1 MSFKSAVL
9 NTTVAARTTNG
20 MKAIKST
27 LSNTTDLFFRIGA
40 SRGKDITA
48 QFEKAFQENSDIALR
63 IAQWARDARGG
74 AGERELYRQV
84 LKHLE
89 KLHTDVLLS
98 TRILQNTAEIGRWD
112 DLLIFTNAEVKAKA
126 FGMIKEALD
135 AGNGLCSKW
144 MPRKGP
150 VSVELR
156 EAFGWSPKYYRK
168 RLVELTKVVETQM
181 CSKQWNE
188 INFSHVPSL
197 AMSRYSKA
205 FGKNASDAFTEFKT
219 KLKSGDKSVKVN
231 AGAVYPYDITKNV
244 KYGDSGL
251 ADEQWK
257 ALPNFIGD
265 AMVLPVVDVSG
276 SMSTPAGGYASKSGV
291 SCLDVAVSLGLYC
304 ADKNT
309 GAFKDL
315 FLTFSTDSK
324 FVHLTGTLSKK
335 MAQMNRSD
343 WDMSTDLH
351 KAFEEILRVAKTNDV
366 PAKDMPQVLLIM
378 SDMQFNS
385 CTRYDDSAMQMI
397 RRKYTE
403 AGYEV
408 PQIVFWNLNAAD
420 NVPVKFDTKGVALVS
435 GFSPS
440 IMKSVLAAD
449 MDGFTPEG
457 IMKKAVMS
465 ERYSL

>member
-385 CTRYDDSAMQMI
+385 CTRYDDSVMQMI

-435 GFSPS
+435 GFSPA

-465 ERYSL
+465 DRYAL

>member
-1 MSFKSAVL
+1 
-9 NTTVAARTTNG
+9 
-20 MKAIKST
+20 MKAIEST
-27 LSNTTDLFFRIGA
+27 LSNTTDLFFKIGA
-40 SRGKDITA
+40 SRGKNITA
-48 QFEKAFQENSDIALR
+48 QFEKAFQENPDIALR

-89 KLHTDVLLS
+89 QTHTDVLLG
-98 TRILQNTAEIGRWD
+98 TRLLENTAEIGRWD

-135 AGNGLCSKW
+135 SGNGLCAKW

-150 VSVELR
+150 IALELR
-156 EAFGWSPKYYRK
+156 TFLGWSPKYYRK

-181 CSKQWNE
+181 CAKKWDE

-205 FGKNASDAFTEFKT
+205 FGKNASDSFTEFKT

-265 AMVLPVVDVSG
+265 AMVLPLVDVSG
-276 SMSTPAGGYASKSGV
+276 SMTTPAGGYNSKSGV

-304 ADKNT
+304 SDKNT
-309 GAFKDL
+309 GPFKDL
-315 FLTFSTDSK
+315 FLTFSTKPK
-324 FVHLTGTLSKK
+324 FVHLTGTLSQKIK
-335 MAQMNRSD
+335 QMNTSN
-343 WDMSTDLH
+343 WEMSTNLH
-351 KAFEEILRVAKTNDV
+351 GAFEEILRVAKTNDV
-366 PAKDMPQVLLIM
+366 AAKDMPQVLLIM
-378 SDMQFNS
+378 SDMQFNQ
-385 CTRYDDSAMQMI
+385 CTRFDDSAMQMI
-397 RRKYTE
+397 RRKYKD
-403 AGYEV
+403 AGYET
-408 PQIVFWNLNAAD
+408 PQVVFWNLNAAD
-420 NVPVKFDTKGVALVS
+420 NVPVKFDEKGVALVS

-449 MDGFTPEG
+449 MEGFTPEG

-465 ERYSL
+465 DRYAL